1 MKYIDSIEFKIKSNK
16 EKFKLLALCN
26 NRLENR
32 LPPELL
38 LYIAQ
43 FFDTFLDRTTE
54 LINNSYSLKSSTE
67 IYNTLWTDINYIRMS
82 PDILYIY
89 KEWDYGITLQS
100 IEESHLIGKDF
111 KLLGWEES
119 FTVAFWYCIYH

>member
-1 MKYIDSIEFKIKSNK
+1 MKYIESLEFKIKSNK
-16 EKFKLLALCN
+16 EQFKSLALCN

-43 FFDTFLDRTTE
+43 FFDTFLDRTAE
-54 LINNSYSLKSSTE
+54 LIKNSYNLTTSTD
-67 IYNTLWTDINYIRMS
+67 IYNTLWADINYIRMS
-82 PDILYIY
+82 PDILIIY
-89 KEWDYGITLQS
+89 NEWEYGHTLKEVELN
-100 IEESHLIGKDF
+100 HLISKNF

-119 FTVAFWYCIYH
+119 FAVAIWFCIYH

>member
-1 MKYIDSIEFKIKSNK
+1 MKYIESLEFKIKSNK
-16 EKFKLLALCN
+16 EQFKSLALCN
-26 NRLENR
+26 NRLDNR

-43 FFDTFLDRTTE
+43 FFDTFLDKTTI
-54 LINNSYSLKSSTE
+54 LINNSYSLQTSTE

-82 PDILYIY
+82 PDIKIITQ
-89 KEWDYGITLQS
+89 EWEYGKILKAV
-100 IEESHLIGKDF
+100 EESHLIGKDF

-119 FTVAFWYCIYH
+119 FAVAIWFYIYH

>member
-67 IYNTLWTDINYIRMS
+67 IYNTLWSDINYIRMS
-82 PDILYIY
+82 PDILCIY
-89 KEWDYGITLQS
+89 KEWEYGSTLKYT
-100 IEESHLIGKDF
+100 EESHLISKDF
-111 KLLGWEES
+111 KLLKWEES
-119 FTVAFWYCIYH
+119 FIVSFWYCIYH

>member
-1 MKYIDSIEFKIKSNK
+1 MKYIESLEFKIKSNK
-16 EKFKLLALCN
+16 EQFKSLTMCN

-54 LINNSYSLKSSTE
+54 LINNSYSLNTSTE
-67 IYNTLWTDINYIRMS
+67 MYNTLWADINYIRMS
-82 PDILYIY
+82 PDILNIY
-89 KEWDYGITLQS
+89 KEWEYGITLKS
-100 IEESHLIGKDF
+100 VEESHLIDKDF
-111 KLLGWEES
+111 KLLRWEES